1 MLAYTLTTLTLC
13 CISIIIAS
21 YISKRK
27 GTLMEYMVFIMSFSM
42 SIGLSIGFYLGILFK
57 GELLYSTL
65 LAILISGFIGFL
77 VGLRFHL
84 YTALEGMFS
93 GLMASMMGAMITEM
107 LNAQQAHSIL
117 FISLLLTITITMSC
131 MIQLLS
137 ETFPT
142 YIHRRFLLLLSIGV
156 VIVLTVF
163 VTFPDHTPPP
173 ASEHDQHMYNA
184 KD

>member
-1 MLAYTLTTLTLC
+1 MMFTYTLIALTLC
-13 CISIIIAS
+13 CISILITS
-21 YISKRK
+21 YISKPK

-42 SIGLSIGFYLGILFK
+42 CISLSIGFYLGILFK

-65 LAILISGFIGFL
+65 LAISISGCIGFL

-131 MIQLLS
+131 MIQFLS
-137 ETFPT
+137 ESFSAV
-142 YIHRRFLLLLSIGV
+142 IHRRFLLLLSISV
-156 VIVLTVF
+156 VIIVSVF
-163 VTFPDHTPPP
+163 ITFPEYTPPT
-173 ASEHDQHMYNA
+173 SLELEHEQHIH
-184 KD
+184 